1 MARQPTTRAAPRGNY
16 KDEARRIAARSMQ
29 QLGQTKVTPDMLS
42 LSGLGLCVAGSV
54 AVYFEYRAWWLY
66 LVGAALFVLGAVLD
80 ILDGALA
87 RAGGKGTPFGAFLDS
102 TLDRVVDMGLFL
114 GLAMHFATA
123 GDPGHVLLAG
133 YALVATVLVSYA
145 QARAELVVPK
155 FRVGILERAERVA
168 ILAAG
173 ALTGLVIPALWV
185 IAVGSTVTV
194 AQRFAR
200 AYQEMERIDA
210 SERAALRE
218 RS

>member
-1 MARQPTTRAAPRGNY
+1 MIKARLGDRLDGYLRAAFPFLF
-16 KDEARRIAARSMQ
+16 RRPVNPNLLTVVGCLI
-29 QLGQTKVTPDMLS
+29 S
-42 LSGLGLCVAGSV
+42 L
-54 AVYFEYRAWWLY
+54 
-66 LVGAALFVLGAVLD
+66 GAAAAFAFGAFAWGGVLLLAGGAFDLV
-80 ILDGALA
+80 DGVVA
-87 RAGGKGTPFGAFLDS
+87 RAHGISTRFGAFLDS

-114 GLAMHFATA
+114 GLAMHYAVA

-145 QARAELVVPK
+145 QARAELVVPE
-155 FRVGILERAERVA
+155 FRVGILERAERLV

-173 ALTGLVIPALWV
+173 ALAGLVVPALWV
-185 IAVGSTVTV
+185 VAVGSTVTV

>member
-1 MARQPTTRAAPRGNY
+1 VIKARLGDRLDGYLRAAFPFLFRHPVDPN
-16 KDEARRIAARSMQ
+16 
-29 QLGQTKVTPDMLS
+29 LLT
-42 LSGLGLCVAGSV
+42 VAGCLIS
-54 AVYFEYRAWWLY
+54 L
-66 LVGAALFVLGAVLD
+66 GAAGAFAHGAFGWGGLLVLAGGAFDLV
-80 ILDGALA
+80 DGVIA
-87 RAGGKGTPFGAFLDS
+87 RAHGISTRFGAFLDS

-114 GLAMHFATA
+114 GIAMHYAMA
-123 GDPGHVLLAG
+123 GDPAHVLLSG

-155 FRVGILERAERVA
+155 FRVGILERAERVV

-173 ALTGLVIPALWV
+173 ALSGLVVPALWV
-185 IAVGSTVTV
+185 IAVGSTITV